1 MPKKERPLQ
10 MDMFSGDL
18 VDNRTRR
25 QKKQDKEN
33 EKPQQSLMFSQRDM
47 AQFGVNSRPQFELPP
62 AAVLRF
68 LDPNLRTPKEIEEEH
83 NQQSTEMHQK
93 EFSEENED

>member
-10 MDMFSGDL
+10 MDMFSEKL

-25 QKKQDKEN
+25 QKKRDKER
-33 EKPQQSLMFSQRDM
+33 EAPQQSLMFSQREI

-68 LDPNLRTPKEIEEEH
+68 LDPNLRTPAEIEAEH
-83 NQQSTEMHQK
+83 NKDTSEFEQK
-93 EFSEENED
+93 SLLGNEED